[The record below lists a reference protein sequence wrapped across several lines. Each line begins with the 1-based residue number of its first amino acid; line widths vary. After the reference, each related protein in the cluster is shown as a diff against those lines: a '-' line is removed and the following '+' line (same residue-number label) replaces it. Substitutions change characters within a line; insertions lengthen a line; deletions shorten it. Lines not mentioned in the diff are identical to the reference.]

1 MNTAHTD
8 LLIIGGGINGAGIG
22 VDAQGRGLSVRLVE
36 QNDFASATS
45 SASSKL
51 IHGGLRYLEYY
62 EFRLVREA
70 LAERDVLLRMAPHL
84 VKPLRFILP
93 HRPQLRPVWMIR
105 AGLFLY
111 DHMGGRSVLEKSQ
124 TLRLEQDSPL
134 QSQFKQAFVYTDCW
148 VDDARLVIHN
158 LMLLQKL
165 GGQVHNYVRCL
176 DAKYQDDRWIATLQ
190 NTHTQQIFQVSA
202 RVLVNATG
210 PWAQHFLQNNLQRPS
225 PRKIR
230 LIKGSHIIVR
240 QAVSPSFSQKFATD
254 EAAFILQNDDRR
266 IVFVIPYL
274 QQFTLIGTTDKEYQ
288 GDPAKVAIDA
298 EEITYLLAVYNRHF
312 KQSLQ
317 SSDVL
322 DHYSGVRPLCD
333 DESNDPSAITR
344 DYTLTLEQVPGG
356 LLTVFGG
363 KLTTYRKLAESALK
377 QLQPL
382 FPQMRHR
389 WTQHAKLPGG
399 EVTPMVF
406 ATTLKQQYPWLADI
420 LIKRFTTS
428 YGTLSSQLLGDA
440 QQLSDLAPL
449 LSDQPELNPHLL
461 SQRELQYLHEHEWAR
476 TPEDILLRRSKLGV
490 AASPDLFAAVKHWL
504 QLRANDKN
512 HQPYAGNTAP
522 FAS

>member
-84 VKPLRFILP
+84 VKPMRFILP

-124 TLRLEQDSPL
+124 TLRLNQNSPL
-134 QSQFKQAFVYTDCW
+134 QPQFKQAFVYTDCW

-158 LMLLQKL
+158 LLELQKL
-165 GGQVHNYVRCL
+165 GGHVHNYVRCL
-176 DAKYQDDRWIATLQ
+176 DASYQHDRWIATLQ
-190 NTHTQQIFQVSA
+190 NTHNQQTYQVSA
-202 RVLVNATG
+202 KVLVNATG
-210 PWAQHFLQNNLQRPS
+210 PWAQRFLQNNLHRPS

-240 QAVSPSFSQKFATD
+240 QTQSPSFSKKFATE

-274 QQFTLIGTTDKEYQ
+274 QRFTLIGTTDKEYQ
-288 GDPAKVAIDA
+288 GDPANVAIDA
-298 EEITYLLAVYNRHF
+298 EEIAYLLAVYNRHF
-312 KQSLQ
+312 KQALHAD
-317 SSDVL
+317 DVL

-344 DYTLTLEQVPGG
+344 DYTLTLENAPGG

-363 KLTTYRKLAESALK
+363 KLTTYRKLAEAALK

-382 FPQMRHR
+382 FPQMGNL
-389 WTQHAKLPGG
+389 WTSNARLPGG
-399 EVTPMVF
+399 EVTPTVF
-406 ATTLKQQYPWLADI
+406 ASTLKRDYPWLPDA
-420 LIKRFTTS
+420 LIQRFISS
-428 YGTLSSQLLGDA
+428 YGTLTSRMLGDA
-440 QQLSDLAPL
+440 QQLSDLVPL
-449 LSDQPELNPHLL
+449 LSDRPELNPQLL
-461 SQRELQYLHEHEWAR
+461 SQRELHYLYEQEWAR
-476 TPEDILLRRSKLGV
+476 TAEDVLLRRTKIGV
-490 AASPDLFAAVKHWL
+490 AAGSDLFAAVQQWL
-504 QLRANDKN
+504 QQQS
-512 HQPYAGNTAP
+512 H
-522 FAS
+522 

>member
-70 LAERDVLLRMAPHL
+70 LAERDVLLRMAPNL
-84 VKPLRFILP
+84 VKPMRFILP
-93 HRPQLRPVWMIR
+93 HRPQLRPAWMIR

-111 DHMGGRSVLEKSQ
+111 DHMGGRSVLEKSAM
-124 TLRLEQDSPL
+124 LRLNHDSPL
-134 QSQFKQAFVYTDCW
+134 QPQFKQAFAYTDCW

-158 LMLLQKL
+158 LLSLQKL
-165 GGQVHNYVRCL
+165 GGHVHNYVRCL
-176 DAKYQDDRWIATLQ
+176 AAQYQQDRWIATLQ
-190 NTHTQQIFQVSA
+190 NTRTQAITQVSA

-210 PWAQHFLQNNLQRPS
+210 PWAQQFLQNNLQRIS

-240 QAVSPSFSQKFATD
+240 RPFSSAIAKPFITD
-254 EAAFILQNDDRR
+254 DAAFILQNDDRR

-288 GDPAKVAIDA
+288 GDPATVSIDEDETA
-298 EEITYLLAVYNRHF
+298 YLLAVYNRHF
-312 KQSLQ
+312 KQALQ
-317 SSDVL
+317 AQDVL

-333 DESNDPSAITR
+333 DESDDPSAITR
-344 DYTLTLEQVPGG
+344 DYTLTLENTPGH

-363 KLTTYRKLAESALK
+363 KLTTYRKLAEAALK

-389 WTQHAKLPGG
+389 WTQQARLPGG
-399 EVTPMVF
+399 EVHPTIF
-406 ATTLKQQYPWLADI
+406 ANTLKQQYPWLADS
-420 LIKRFTTS
+420 LIQRFITS
-428 YGTLSSQLLGDA
+428 YGTLSSRLLGDA
-440 QQLSDLAPL
+440 QQPSDLVPL
-449 LSDQPELNPHLL
+449 LSDQPELNPQLL
-461 SQRELQYLHEHEWAR
+461 SERELQYLYQHEWAR
-476 TPEDILLRRSKLGV
+476 TAEDVLLRRSKLGV
-490 AASPDLFAAVKHWL
+490 AASPALFAAVANWL
-504 QLRANDKN
+504 QAKADDPAQDQ
-512 HQPYAGNTAP
+512 H
-522 FAS
+522 